1 MRDCF
6 KVWIMK
12 AFLKILMVL
21 IFMSVAYA
29 KSPSTLSKEEEVLQH
44 LQSFSAHFK
53 QVLKSEKP
61 LVYYGVLKAK
71 APNWALWVYEK
82 PLKKEIYM
90 NDKEVVV
97 YEPNLFQATITPLKD
112 KTDFFTILK
121 HLKKQDDGSF
131 QTTINKTTY
140 RLIFKDGK
148 PFSLEFKDEMNN
160 LVTITFSQAE
170 INPKIP
176 NEIFVFKPKDEN
188 IDIVRQWFLAAH

>member
-1 MRDCF
+1 
-6 KVWIMK
+6 MK
-12 AFLKILMVL
+12 AFLKIVMVL
-21 IFMSVAYA
+21 VFMSVAHA
-29 KSPSTLSKEEEVLQH
+29 KNPSTLSKEEEILQN
-44 LQSFSAHFK
+44 LQSFSASFK
-53 QVLKSEKP
+53 QVLKNEKP
-61 LVYYGVLKAK
+61 LVYYGILKAK

-121 HLKKQDDGSF
+121 QLKKQADGSF
-131 QTTINKTTY
+131 KTTINKTTY
-140 RLIFKDGK
+140 RLTFKDGK
-148 PFSLEFKDEMNN
+148 PFSLEFRDEMNN

-176 NEIFVFKPKDEN
+176 NEIFVFNPKDEN
-188 IDIVRQWFLAAH
+188 IDIVRQ

>member
-1 MRDCF
+1 MRDDF

-21 IFMSVAYA
+21 IFMSVADA
-29 KSPSTLSKEEEVLQH
+29 KNPSTPSKEEEVLQH
-44 LQSFSAHFK
+44 LQSFSANFK
-53 QVLKSEKP
+53 QVLKNEKP

-71 APNWALWVYEK
+71 APSWALWVYEK

-90 NDKEVVV
+90 NDKEVVI

-131 QTTINKTTY
+131 KTTINKTTY
-140 RLIFKDGK
+140 RLVFKDGK
-148 PFSLEFKDEMNN
+148 PFSLEFKDGMNN
-160 LVTITFSQAE
+160 LVTITFSQTE
-170 INPKIP
+170 INPTIA

-188 IDIVRQWFLAAH
+188 IDIVRQ

>member
-1 MRDCF
+1 MKDYF

-29 KSPSTLSKEEEVLQH
+29 KNPSTLSKEEEVLQH
-44 LQSFSAHFK
+44 LQSFSANFK
-53 QVLKSEKP
+53 QVLKNEKP

-90 NDKEVVV
+90 NDKEVVI
-97 YEPNLFQATITPLKD
+97 YEPNLFQATITTLKD

-131 QTTINKTTY
+131 KTTIHKTTY
-140 RLIFKDGK
+140 RLVFKDGK

-160 LVTITFSQAE
+160 LVTITFSQTE
-170 INPKIP
+170 INPTIA

-188 IDIVRQWFLAAH
+188 IDIVRQ

>member
-1 MRDCF
+1 
-6 KVWIMK
+6 MK

-21 IFMSVAYA
+21 IFTSVAYA
-29 KSPSTLSKEEEVLQH
+29 KNPSTLSKEEEVLQH

-53 QVLKSEKP
+53 QVLKKEKP

-121 HLKKQDDGSF
+121 RLKKQDDGSF

-140 RLIFKDGK
+140 RLVFKDGK

-170 INPKIP
+170 INPTIAD
-176 NEIFVFKPKDEN
+176 EIFVFKPKDEN
-188 IDIVRQWFLAAH
+188 IDIVRQ

>member
-1 MRDCF
+1 MRDNF

-29 KSPSTLSKEEEVLQH
+29 KNPSTLSKEEEVLQH
-44 LQSFSAHFK
+44 LQSFSANFK
-53 QVLKSEKP
+53 QVLKNEKP

-71 APNWALWVYEK
+71 APSWALWVYEK

-90 NDKEVVV
+90 NDKEVVI

-131 QTTINKTTY
+131 KTTINKTTY
-140 RLIFKDGK
+140 RLVFKDGK
-148 PFSLEFKDEMNN
+148 PFSLEFKDGMNN
-160 LVTITFSQAE
+160 LVTITFSQTE
-170 INPKIP
+170 INPTIA

-188 IDIVRQWFLAAH
+188 IDIVRQ

>member
-1 MRDCF
+1 
-6 KVWIMK
+6 MK
-12 AFLKILMVL
+12 AFLKIVMVL
-21 IFMSVAYA
+21 IFISAAHA
-29 KSPSTLSKEEEVLQH
+29 KSSLALSKEEEVLSH
-44 LQSFSAHFK
+44 LESFSANFK

-61 LVYYGVLKAK
+61 LVYHGVLKAK

-90 NDKEVVV
+90 NDKEVVI

-121 HLKKQDDGSF
+121 RLKKQDDGSF
-131 QTTINKTTY
+131 KTMINKTTY
-140 RLIFKDGK
+140 RLVFKDGK

-160 LVTITFSQAE
+160 LVTITFSQVE

-176 NEIFVFKPKDEN
+176 TEIFVFKPKDEN
-188 IDIVRQWFLAAH
+188 IDIVRQ

>member
-1 MRDCF
+1 MRDYF

-29 KSPSTLSKEEEVLQH
+29 KNPSTLSKEEEILQH
-44 LQSFSAHFK
+44 LQSFSANFK
-53 QVLKSEKP
+53 QVLKNEKP

-90 NDKEVVV
+90 NDKEVVI

-112 KTDFFTILK
+112 KTDFFTVLK

-131 QTTINKTTY
+131 KTTINKTTY

-160 LVTITFSQAE
+160 LVTITFSQTE
-170 INPKIP
+170 INPTIA

-188 IDIVRQWFLAAH
+188 IDIVRQ

>member
-1 MRDCF
+1 
-6 KVWIMK
+6 MK

-21 IFMSVAYA
+21 IFVSVADA
-29 KSPSTLSKEEEVLQH
+29 KNPSTLSEEEEVLQH
-44 LQSFSAHFK
+44 LQSFSANFK
-53 QVLKSEKP
+53 QVLKNEKP

-71 APNWALWVYEK
+71 APSLALWIYEK

-90 NDKEVVV
+90 NDKEVVI

-121 HLKKQDDGSF
+121 RLKKQDDGSF
-131 QTTINKTTY
+131 KTTINKTTY
-140 RLIFKDGK
+140 RLVFKDGK

-160 LVTITFSQAE
+160 LVTITFSQIE
-170 INPKIP
+170 INPTIA

-188 IDIVRQWFLAAH
+188 IDIVRQ

>member
-1 MRDCF
+1 MRGYF
-6 KVWIMK
+6 KVWIME

-21 IFMSVAYA
+21 IFTSVAYA
-29 KSPSTLSKEEEVLQH
+29 KNPSTLSKEEEVLQH

-90 NDKEVVV
+90 NDKEVVI

-121 HLKKQDDGSF
+121 QLKKQADGSF

-140 RLIFKDGK
+140 RLVFKDGK

-170 INPKIP
+170 INPTIAD
-176 NEIFVFKPKDEN
+176 EIFVFKPKDEN
-188 IDIVRQWFLAAH
+188 IDIVRQ

>member
-21 IFMSVAYA
+21 IFISVAHA
-29 KSPSTLSKEEEVLQH
+29 KSLSTLSKEEEILQH

-121 HLKKQDDGSF
+121 QLKKQTDGSF
-131 QTTINKTTY
+131 KTTINKTTY
-140 RLIFKDGK
+140 RLVFKDGK

-176 NEIFVFKPKDEN
+176 NEIFVFNPKDEN
-188 IDIVRQWFLAAH
+188 IDIVRQ

>member
-1 MRDCF
+1 
-6 KVWIMK
+6 MK

-21 IFMSVAYA
+21 IFIGVAYA
-29 KSPSTLSKEEEVLQH
+29 KSPPTLSKEEEVLQH

-53 QVLKSEKP
+53 QVLKNEKP

-97 YEPNLFQATITPLKD
+97 YEPNLFQATITTLKD

-121 HLKKQDDGSF
+121 RLKKQDDGSF
-131 QTTINKTTY
+131 KTTINKTTY
-140 RLIFKDGK
+140 RLVFKDGK
-148 PFSLEFKDEMNN
+148 PFSLEFKDGMNN

-170 INPKIP
+170 INPTII

-188 IDIVRQWFLAAH
+188 IDIVRQ

>member
-1 MRDCF
+1 MRGYF
-6 KVWIMK
+6 KVWIME

-21 IFMSVAYA
+21 IFTSVAHA

-90 NDKEVVV
+90 NDKEVVI

-121 HLKKQDDGSF
+121 RLKKQDDGSF
-131 QTTINKTTY
+131 KTTINKTTY

-160 LVTITFSQAE
+160 LVTITFSQTE
-170 INPKIP
+170 INPTIA

-188 IDIVRQWFLAAH
+188 IDIVRQ

>member
-1 MRDCF
+1 MRDDF

-29 KSPSTLSKEEEVLQH
+29 KNPSTLSKEEEVLQH
-44 LQSFSAHFK
+44 LQSFSTNFK
-53 QVLKSEKP
+53 QVLKNEKP

-71 APNWALWVYEK
+71 APSLALWVYEK

-90 NDKEVVV
+90 NDKEVVI

-112 KTDFFTILK
+112 ETDFFTILK

-131 QTTINKTTY
+131 KTTINKTTY
-140 RLIFKDGK
+140 RLVFKDGK

-160 LVTITFSQAE
+160 LVTITFSQTE
-170 INPKIP
+170 INPTIAD
-176 NEIFVFKPKDEN
+176 EIFVFKPKDEN
-188 IDIVRQWFLAAH
+188 IDIVRQ

>member
-1 MRDCF
+1 
-6 KVWIMK
+6 MK

-29 KSPSTLSKEEEVLQH
+29 KSPPTLSKEEEVLQH

-53 QVLKSEKP
+53 QVLKNEKP

-90 NDKEVVV
+90 NDKEVVI

-121 HLKKQDDGSF
+121 RLKKQADGSF

-140 RLIFKDGK
+140 RLVFKDGK

-170 INPKIP
+170 INPTIA

-188 IDIVRQWFLAAH
+188 IDIVRQ

>member
-1 MRDCF
+1 
-6 KVWIMK
+6 MK

-21 IFMSVAYA
+21 IFISVAYA
-29 KSPSTLSKEEEVLQH
+29 KSPPTLSKEEEILQN

-53 QVLKSEKP
+53 QVLKNEKP

-90 NDKEVVV
+90 NDKEVVI

-121 HLKKQDDGSF
+121 RLKKQDDGSF
-131 QTTINKTTY
+131 KTTINKTAY

-160 LVTITFSQAE
+160 LVTITFSQTE

-188 IDIVRQWFLAAH
+188 IDIVRQ

>member
-1 MRDCF
+1 MRDNF

-29 KSPSTLSKEEEVLQH
+29 KNPSTLSKEEEVLQH
-44 LQSFSAHFK
+44 LQSFSANFK
-53 QVLKSEKP
+53 QVLKNEKP

-90 NDKEVVV
+90 NDKEVVI

-131 QTTINKTTY
+131 KTTINKTTY
-140 RLIFKDGK
+140 RLVFKDGK
-148 PFSLEFKDEMNN
+148 PFSLEFKDEINN
-160 LVTITFSQAE
+160 LVTITFSQTE
-170 INPKIP
+170 INPTIA

-188 IDIVRQWFLAAH
+188 IDIVRQ

>member
-29 KSPSTLSKEEEVLQH
+29 KNPSTLSKEEEVLQH
-44 LQSFSAHFK
+44 LQSFSANFK
-53 QVLKSEKP
+53 QVLKNEKP

-71 APNWALWVYEK
+71 APSWALWVYEK

-90 NDKEVVV
+90 NDKEVVI

-131 QTTINKTTY
+131 KTTINKTTY
-140 RLIFKDGK
+140 RLVFKDGK

-170 INPKIP
+170 INPTIAD
-176 NEIFVFKPKDEN
+176 EIFVFKPKDEN
-188 IDIVRQWFLAAH
+188 IDIVRQ

>member
-1 MRDCF
+1 
-6 KVWIMK
+6 MK

-21 IFMSVAYA
+21 IFMGVACA

-53 QVLKSEKP
+53 QVLKNEKP

-90 NDKEVVV
+90 NDKEVVI

-121 HLKKQDDGSF
+121 RLKKQTDGSF
-131 QTTINKTTY
+131 KTTINKTTY
-140 RLIFKDGK
+140 RLVFKDGK
-148 PFSLEFKDEMNN
+148 PFSLEFKDGMNN
-160 LVTITFSQAE
+160 LVTITFSQVE

-176 NEIFVFKPKDEN
+176 NEIFVFNPKDEN
-188 IDIVRQWFLAAH
+188 IDIVRQ

>member
-1 MRDCF
+1 
-6 KVWIMK
+6 MK

-29 KSPSTLSKEEEVLQH
+29 KNPPTLSKEEEVLQH

-53 QVLKSEKP
+53 QVLKNEKP

-121 HLKKQDDGSF
+121 RLKKQDDGSF
-131 QTTINKTTY
+131 KTTINKTTY

-170 INPKIP
+170 INPTIAD
-176 NEIFVFKPKDEN
+176 EIFVFKPKDEN
-188 IDIVRQWFLAAH
+188 IDIVRQ

>member
-1 MRDCF
+1 
-6 KVWIMK
+6 MK
-12 AFLKILMVL
+12 AFLKIVMVL
-21 IFMSVAYA
+21 IFMGVAHA
-29 KSPSTLSKEEEVLQH
+29 KNPPTLSKEEEILQN

-53 QVLKSEKP
+53 QVLKNEKP
-61 LVYYGVLKAK
+61 LVYYGILKAK

-121 HLKKQDDGSF
+121 QLKKQTDGSF

-140 RLIFKDGK
+140 RLVFKDGK

-176 NEIFVFKPKDEN
+176 NEIFVFNPKDEN
-188 IDIVRQWFLAAH
+188 IDIVRQ

>member
-1 MRDCF
+1 MRDDF

-21 IFMSVAYA
+21 IFMGVAYA
-29 KSPSTLSKEEEVLQH
+29 KNPSTLSKEEEVLQH
-44 LQSFSAHFK
+44 LQSFSANFK

-90 NDKEVVV
+90 NDKEVVI

-131 QTTINKTTY
+131 KTTINKTTY
-140 RLIFKDGK
+140 RLVFKDGK
-148 PFSLEFKDEMNN
+148 PFSLEFKDGMNN

-170 INPKIP
+170 INPTIA

-188 IDIVRQWFLAAH
+188 IDIVRQ

>member
-1 MRDCF
+1 MRDNF
-6 KVWIMK
+6 KVLIMK

-21 IFMSVAYA
+21 IFMSVAHA
-29 KSPSTLSKEEEVLQH
+29 KNPSTLSKEEEVLQH
-44 LQSFSAHFK
+44 LQSFSANFK
-53 QVLKSEKP
+53 QVLKNEKP

-90 NDKEVVV
+90 NDKEVVI
-97 YEPNLFQATITPLKD
+97 YEPNLFQATITPLKE

-131 QTTINKTTY
+131 KTTINKTTY
-140 RLIFKDGK
+140 RLVFKDGK
-148 PFSLEFKDEMNN
+148 PFSLEFKDGMNN

-170 INPKIP
+170 INPTIA
-176 NEIFVFKPKDEN
+176 NEIFIFKPKDEN
-188 IDIVRQWFLAAH
+188 IDIVRQ

>member
-6 KVWIMK
+6 KVGIMK
-12 AFLKILMVL
+12 TFLKIVMVL

-29 KSPSTLSKEEEVLQH
+29 KNPPTLSKEEEVLQH
-44 LQSFSAHFK
+44 LQSFSANFK
-53 QVLKSEKP
+53 QVLKNEKP

-71 APNWALWVYEK
+71 APSWALWVYEK

-131 QTTINKTTY
+131 KTTINKTTY
-140 RLIFKDGK
+140 RLVFKDGK

-160 LVTITFSQAE
+160 LVTITFSQTE
-170 INPKIP
+170 INPTIA

-188 IDIVRQWFLAAH
+188 IDIVRQ

>member
-1 MRDCF
+1 MRDDF

-29 KSPSTLSKEEEVLQH
+29 KNPSTLSKEEEVLQH
-44 LQSFSAHFK
+44 LQSFSANFK
-53 QVLKSEKP
+53 QVLKNEKP

-71 APNWALWVYEK
+71 APSWALWVYEK

-90 NDKEVVV
+90 NDKEVVI

-131 QTTINKTTY
+131 KTTINKTTY
-140 RLIFKDGK
+140 RLVFKDGK

-160 LVTITFSQAE
+160 LVTITFSQTE
-170 INPKIP
+170 INPTIA

-188 IDIVRQWFLAAH
+188 IDIVRQ

>member
-1 MRDCF
+1 
-6 KVWIMK
+6 MK
-12 AFLKILMVL
+12 AFLKNLMVL

-29 KSPSTLSKEEEVLQH
+29 KNPSTLSKEEEILQH

-53 QVLKSEKP
+53 QVLKNEKP

-90 NDKEVVV
+90 NDKEVVI

-121 HLKKQDDGSF
+121 RLKKQDDGSF
-131 QTTINKTTY
+131 KTTIHKTAY
-140 RLIFKDGK
+140 RLVFKDGK

-160 LVTITFSQAE
+160 FVTITFSQAE
-170 INPKIP
+170 INPTIA

-188 IDIVRQWFLAAH
+188 IDIVRQ

>member
-1 MRDCF
+1 MRGYF
-6 KVWIMK
+6 KVWMMK

-21 IFMSVAYA
+21 VFMSVVSA

-90 NDKEVVV
+90 NDKEVVI

-140 RLIFKDGK
+140 RLVFKDGK
-148 PFSLEFKDEMNN
+148 PFSLEFKDGMNN

-170 INPKIP
+170 INPTIA

-188 IDIVRQWFLAAH
+188 IDIVRQ

>member
-1 MRDCF
+1 
-6 KVWIMK
+6 MK

-21 IFMSVAYA
+21 IFMSVACA
-29 KSPSTLSKEEEVLQH
+29 KNSPTLSKEEEVLQH
-44 LQSFSAHFK
+44 LQSFSANFK
-53 QVLKSEKP
+53 QVLKNEKP

-90 NDKEVVV
+90 NDKEVVI

-121 HLKKQDDGSF
+121 RLKKQDDGSF
-131 QTTINKTTY
+131 KTTINKTTY
-140 RLIFKDGK
+140 RLVFKGGK

-160 LVTITFSQAE
+160 LVTITFSQTE
-170 INPKIP
+170 INPTIA

-188 IDIVRQWFLAAH
+188 IDIVHQ

>member
-1 MRDCF
+1 
-6 KVWIMK
+6 MK
-12 AFLKILMVL
+12 AFLKIVMVL
-21 IFMSVAYA
+21 VFMSVAHA
-29 KSPSTLSKEEEVLQH
+29 KNPPTLSKEEEVLQH

-61 LVYYGVLKAK
+61 LVYYGILKAK

-121 HLKKQDDGSF
+121 RLKKQDDGSF
-131 QTTINKTTY
+131 KTTINKTTY
-140 RLIFKDGK
+140 RLVFKDGK
-148 PFSLEFKDEMNN
+148 PFSLEFKDDMNN

-176 NEIFVFKPKDEN
+176 NEIFVFNPKDEN
-188 IDIVRQWFLAAH
+188 IDIVHQ